1 MARSWWGDEM
11 VDAAQQPEGHGQAL
25 RESDFSL
32 RKMRIALIVLLGTL
46 FGSSILP
53 MMALSLLLMPMT
65 QEFGWSRTAFSGG
78 MTALMWC
85 GALCA
90 PFLGRM
96 VDRVGVRRMIIGG
109 TVAVGLLVIAMS
121 FQTGALWQHY
131 AFWGLLGVVGTTAIG
146 YSKVIGALFSEHR
159 GKALAIFG
167 IESSLAGA
175 AAPLIVVSLLQHYGW
190 RGMFVGLGCIILA
203 VVPLL
208 VLFLEEPEA
217 PAVAPSGTPVPQALP
232 GLTTGEVVRTRTF
245 WIITLAA
252 FLAIAPAIG
261 LMPHYVPF
269 LMSRGFDARYA
280 AVMISASTIAMAVGT
295 VAGGW
300 LIDRAKTAR
309 IAAPFSVL
317 STVAI
322 VMLLTASI
330 SVGGLPLLIASG
342 AVLGFAGGAKRPMA
356 TYFHT
361 RFFGLR
367 SFAEVTGIQGSIS
380 ALGMGIAPLA
390 VGYSYDRLH
399 TYLPALWFMAGSLVL
414 TVFLYLILPR
424 YRYSKDFADAPVTD
438 TRLEGVRSEQQIASA
453 PLSG

>member
-1 MARSWWGDEM
+1 MADITDEPA
-11 VDAAQQPEGHGQAL
+11 VHGQAL

-32 RKMRIALIVLLGTL
+32 RKIRIAVIVLLGTL

-65 QEFGWSRTAFSGG
+65 TEFGWSRTAFSGG

-85 GALCA
+85 GALSA
-90 PFLGRM
+90 PLLGRS
-96 VDRVGVRRMIIGG
+96 VDRIGVRRMIIGG
-109 TVAVGLLVIAMS
+109 TVTVGLLVIAMS

-131 AFWGLLGVVGTTAIG
+131 AFWGLLGVIGSSAIG

-175 AAPLIVVSLLQHYGW
+175 AAPLIVVWLLQRYGW

-217 PAVAPSGTPVPQALP
+217 PTAAPGGEPGPQALP

-252 FLAIAPAIG
+252 FLAIAPAMG
-261 LMPHYVPF
+261 LLPHYVPF
-269 LMSRGFDARYA
+269 LMSRGFDASYA
-280 AVMISASTIAMAVGT
+280 AVMISASTISMAAGT
-295 VAGGW
+295 LVGGW
-300 LIDRAKTAR
+300 VIDWARTAR
-309 IAAPFSVL
+309 VAAPFSVL
-317 STVAI
+317 STIAI
-322 VMLLTASI
+322 VMLLMASA
-330 SVGGLPLLIASG
+330 SLGGLPLLVASG

-380 ALGMGIAPLA
+380 AVGMGLAPLA
-390 VGYSYDRLH
+390 VGYSFDRLNS
-399 TYLPALWFMAGSLVL
+399 YVPALWFMAGSLAL
-414 TVFLYLILPR
+414 TVVLYLILPR
-424 YRYSKDFADAPVTD
+424 YRYSKDFADAPVTE
-438 TRLEGVRSEQQIASA
+438 TRLEGVRSEQPMTSSSLSA
-453 PLSG
+453 